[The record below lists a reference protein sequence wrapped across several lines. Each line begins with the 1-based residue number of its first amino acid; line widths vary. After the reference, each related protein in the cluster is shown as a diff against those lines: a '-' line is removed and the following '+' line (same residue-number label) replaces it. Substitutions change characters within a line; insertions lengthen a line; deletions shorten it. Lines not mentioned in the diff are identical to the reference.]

1 MCGFLGIFG
10 DREVSK
16 RIYTGLLSIQH
27 RGQDA
32 AGMITFSTKFHIK
45 KGNGLVRDVFNEKNL
60 SYLLGN
66 IGIGHVRYPTI
77 GSGKAEDAQ
86 PFYVNIPF
94 GIILAH
100 NGNIT
105 NYYSLKNRLEYEY
118 NININSTSDSEILL
132 NYLAHKLNLNLPFS
146 YDSILKSM
154 EDVFLNVKGS
164 YSAVSYI
171 KDKGFLAFRDPNG
184 FKPIIMGKKGK
195 EFIFASESVALD
207 ILGFDIVGDLKPG
220 EVVFI
225 DLKKNIY
232 RDRIIENDK
241 TTCIFEFVYFARP
254 DSTIDGINVYE
265 ARLRLGRGLAKK
277 IKTYNLDIDVVIP
290 VPDTSRAAA
299 TAVAEELNLP
309 HREGFIKNRYIGRTF
324 IMPEQDLREESVQLK
339 LNIIKPEVKNKKIL
353 VIDDSIVR
361 GTTSR
366 EIVSLLRRNGAAKVY
381 LGIYSPPVI
390 SPCYYGIDMQT
401 KKEFIADGRSV
412 EEIKRYIGADE
423 LIYQETD
430 SLVDA
435 VFGDKNAHCCN
446 ACFTSRYPIVVDEEE
461 KRMIEKDR
469 LRKHIELF

>member
-10 DREVSK
+10 DKEVSK
-16 RIYTGLLSIQH
+16 RIYIGLISIQH

-32 AGMITFSTKFHIK
+32 AGMITFSKKFHLK

-66 IGIGHVRYPTI
+66 IGIGHVRYPTV

-105 NYYSLKNRLEYEY
+105 NYYSLKNKLEKEL
-118 NININSTSDSEILL
+118 NININSTSDSELLL
-132 NYLAHKLNLNLPFS
+132 NYLAHEISVHLPFT
-146 YDSILKSM
+146 YENLLKSIKN
-154 EDVFLNVKGS
+154 VFINVKGS
-164 YSAVSYI
+164 YSAVAFI

-184 FKPIIMGKKGK
+184 FKPIIFGRKGN
-195 EFIFASESVALD
+195 EFIVASESVALD
-207 ILGFDIVGDLKPG
+207 ILGFDVIDDVKPG
-220 EVVFI
+220 EVLFI
-225 DLKKNIY
+225 DMNRKVFREKIA
-232 RDRIIENDK
+232 ESEK
-241 TTCIFEFVYFARP
+241 TTCIFEYVYFARP

-265 ARLRLGRGLAKK
+265 ARLRLGKELAKK
-277 IKTYNLDIDVVIP
+277 IKKLNLKIDVVIP

-299 TAVAEELNLP
+299 AAVAEELKLP

-339 LNIIKPEVKNKKIL
+339 LNIIKPEIEGKKIL

-366 EIVSLLRRNGAAKVY
+366 EIVSMLKRNGAKKVY

-401 KKEFIADGRSV
+401 KKEFIANGRSI
-412 EEIKRYIGADE
+412 EEIKKFIGADE
-423 LIYQETD
+423 LIYQDVE
-430 SLVDA
+430 SLVYA
-435 VFGDKNAHCCN
+435 VFGDKNAACCN
-446 ACFTSRYPIVVDEEE
+446 ACFTSVYPVPVDEEE
-461 KRMIEKDR
+461 KRMIEEDR
-469 LRKHIELF
+469 TKKIELF